1 MKYYLSKKSCQSFDG
16 DSQYAY
22 MEKTSYTSS
31 SISTNENIMYLATDL
46 KIKSHTIFSNINYIN
61 KNTSLRR
68 SKLFF
73 VLDFNKKKNYLLIY
87 IIKICYSWSYP
98 RASSRLELLALN
110 FLWCNFSLNCVSNGI
125 ACLLQIWKYKYNYI
139 WLSYRVSQK

>member
-73 VLDFNKKKNYLLIY
+73 VLDFNKKKKLSINLHYKNLL
-87 IIKICYSWSYP
+87 
-98 RASSRLELLALN
+98 
-110 FLWCNFSLNCVSNGI
+110 FLVLS
-125 ACLLQIWKYKYNYI
+125 ACEQ
-139 WLSYRVSQK
+139 